1 MPIMDGLE
9 CVKRFRKFE
18 GEQPQETYERDNLII
33 IGCSANSDDATH
45 TAALSAGIV
54 YLYFMKYTCN
64 LAVIIRVRT
73 NGVIICFTDYMYILL
88 LYIIFH
94 CVIHV
99 LIIYVLYSIL
109 YTVYIRHERVYRQA
123 PEPQVPRQLI
133 AQIRTIS
140 LTETSLYTH
149 RV

>member
-64 LAVIIRVRT
+64 LAVTIRIHT
-73 NGVIICFTDYMYILL
+73 NSMTIYFTDYMYILL
-88 LYIIFH
+88 LYIILY
-94 CVIHV
+94 CVINV
-99 LIIYVLYSIL
+99 LIIYLLYSVLY
-109 YTVYIRHERVYRQA
+109 IRYERVHRQA
-123 PEPQVPRQLI
+123 PEPQVARQLTT
-133 AQIRTIS
+133 QI
-140 LTETSLYTH
+140 
-149 RV
+149 